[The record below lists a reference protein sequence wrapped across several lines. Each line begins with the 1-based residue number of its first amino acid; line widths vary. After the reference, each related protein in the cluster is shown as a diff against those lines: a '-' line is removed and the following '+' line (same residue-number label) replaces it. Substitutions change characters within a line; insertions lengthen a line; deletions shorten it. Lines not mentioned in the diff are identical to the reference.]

1 MEDNSVIKP
10 DQSQCVTVSG
20 VHNLDT

>member
-10 DQSQCVTVSG
+10 YQSQCVTVSG